1 MLSVAELGMQI
12 RARRMAQDFA
22 FWFSKPQHKGT
33 VDDGNRIAH
42 DANAVV
48 DAIIWLGWS
57 TFSKREKISSFQEMY
72 SFPAEM
78 IWKARS
84 FTQFIDVVNW
94 KADITNWQN
103 NPRYYPGKDNIN
115 VSTLHTRKSAASFI
129 MGVDFLVGKLSE
141 KMLRVMNC
149 IWI

>member
-1 MLSVAELGMQI
+1 MLSVAEMGMQI

-48 DAIIWLGWS
+48 DA
-57 TFSKREKISSFQEMY
+57 ISSFQEMY